1 MEELKD
7 IFVSH
12 DIAVQLKEIGF
23 DDLCIAYFNSTS
35 TVPEYPYRY
44 VKDYNKNSTESKNFI
59 TAPTYEQVFKWFR
72 DKNYLSS
79 VVSNFG
85 SFYGYI
91 EHTREA
97 EAFAT
102 DKDYSSYEE
111 AREQLI
117 LKLIDIYKND
127 KK

>member
-1 MEELKD
+1 MEVLKD
-7 IFVSH
+7 IFVSY

-23 DDLCIAYFNSTS
+23 DEPCIAYFNSTS
-35 TVPEYPYRY
+35 IMPDYPYRY
-44 VKDYNKNSTESKNFI
+44 VKNYNKNSTESKSFI

-72 DKNYLSS
+72 KKNYQSS
-79 VVSNFG
+79 VVFNFG
-85 SFYGYI
+85 SFYDFI
-91 EHTREA
+91 EHIREA

-102 DKDYSSYEE
+102 DEDYNSYEE

-117 LKLIDIYKND
+117 LKLIEIYKND